1 MFARAAVEDVYSGDE
16 GDIGWAPSVGE
27 SVAVLSM
34 GGAEAAVVSVDGRKQ
49 TARIRAGMMEIG
61 DVSFDDLRRLTR
73 DGEGGKAKAK
83 ATKKKSAPSQQP
95 SSPATTQ
102 QQPAIQTSA
111 NTVDLRG
118 MTAEEARYE
127 VEAAVGAARGG
138 AVLFV
143 IHGVGTGRVR
153 GSVLGALR
161 GNGRVRRVE
170 QQEGSNGGCAIAWVE

>member
-1 MFARAAVEDVYSGDE
+1 LFARAAVEDVYSGDE

-27 SVAVLSM
+27 TVAVLSM

-61 DVSFDDLRRLTR
+61 GVSFDDLRRLTQ
-73 DGEGGKAKAK
+73 DGKGGKAKAK
-83 ATKKKSAPSQQP
+83 ATKKKSAPSQP

-170 QQEGSNGGCAIAWVE
+170 QQEGSNGGCAIVWVE

>member
-1 MFARAAVEDVYSGDE
+1 MFARAAVEDVYE

-73 DGEGGKAKAK
+73 DGEGGKAK

-153 GSVLGALR
+153 GSELGALR

-170 QQEGSNGGCAIAWVE
+170 QQEGSNGGCAIVWVE